1 MQKKSKQIVKVIG
14 IILLLYFFL
23 SLGFY
28 VFQVQIVFQSENLS
42 KEYVFKFAQKF
53 EEYFIQTSDGE
64 ELNAMLFKADQAHL
78 AYGQASK
85 GLILYFHGNADNLQ
99 RWGQYAIDFTNLGYD
114 ILMVDYR
121 GYGKSTGTPSEVN
134 LYTDAL
140 TVWNWSK
147 ANISSSNTII
157 YGRSLGAAVASNLA
171 TKTNPDLL
179 ILETPFDQLKG
190 VVYPSFVSNL
200 YLFPSRFHFPNY
212 KFLPGVKCNKVIMH
226 GTNDWVVPLASA
238 YRLKLLLNSDDI
250 FVVIEGAG
258 HNNLR
263 EFEPYHATL
272 KEALLAIQ

>member
-1 MQKKSKQIVKVIG
+1 MKQLSISRLIKSTGIVGLIYVVVC
-14 IILLLYFFL
+14 FL
-23 SLGFY
+23 FWL
-28 VFQVQIVFQSENLS
+28 FQDKFIFQPDKLDQD
-42 KEYVFKFAQKF
+42 YTFQFDFQF
-53 EEYFIQTSDGE
+53 EEFFIEANDGVQ
-64 ELNAMLFKADQAHL
+64 LNALLFKTSQP
-78 AYGQASK
+78 SK